1 MRPRS
6 HSRAVRRPLAG
17 LLLLASQLTFGQGPE
32 TAGPE
37 TAENVRAELERLGAT
52 IRAVNITVD
61 NVFDLSNPKEDKR
74 LYRWANRVHV
84 RTRKNVINDVLLFKA
99 GDRFTQLQIEET
111 ARALRARGYLAE
123 ATVEPGTYDA
133 ATNTVEVNVHVRDSW
148 TLAPELRLSRSGG
161 KNKYGVGL
169 IESNVLGTGKKVAI
183 SHTSTVDRNETLLG
197 YSDANVLGSRVRLS
211 VVGSDATDGHRR
223 EFAAERPFFSLDTR
237 WALAG
242 AIRDQ
247 QRVDTMY
254 DLGEEVDEFRHD
266 VKALS
271 LSGGWSRGA
280 TGNRT
285 RRWLFGVAS
294 EENTF
299 LPTVDTPQPLILPPD
314 RKLVYPFAGWQ
325 LLQDDYREM
334 TELND
339 IGRTEDIALGW
350 NIRAIVGLAKK
361 RFGSDRDATLVDTS
375 LQKGWEPGGPGR
387 LLLLSAGASTRLE
400 HDEDRDTKLSA
411 GARYYRRNLEK
422 NLFSVSLSTLVT
434 RRLDIENQVLL
445 GGDNGLRGYPL
456 RYQAGDRRTLLSVEQ
471 RFFTDWYPF
480 RLFRVGYA
488 VFADAGRVGGRD
500 PRATSGR
507 GVLYDV
513 GLGLRLSSTRSSSG
527 SVVHIDLAFP
537 LNRDPGIDNA
547 QLVVETKGSF

>member
-1 MRPRS
+1 MQPRS
-6 HSRAVRRPLAG
+6 RSRAVRRPLAG
-17 LLLLASQLTFGQGPE
+17 FLLVASQLALGQASEPAAPE
-32 TAGPE
+32 TPE
-37 TAENVRAELERLGAT
+37 TVRAELERIGAT
-52 IRAVNITVD
+52 IRAINITVD
-61 NVFDLSNPKEDKR
+61 NVFDLSNPKEDKP

-84 RTRKNVINDVLLFKA
+84 RTRKNVIQDVLLFKV
-99 GDRFTQLQIEET
+99 GDRFTALQIDES
-111 ARALRARGYLAE
+111 ARALRTRGYVAE
-123 ATVEPGTYDA
+123 AAVEPGTYDA
-133 ATNTVEVNVHVRDSW
+133 ATNTVEVDVHVRDSW

-169 IESNVLGTGKKVAI
+169 IESNLFGTGKAI
-183 SHTSTVDRNETLLG
+183 AVSHTSSVDRNETLLG
-197 YSDANVLGSRVRLS
+197 YSDGNVFGSRVRLS

-242 AIRDQ
+242 AVRDQ

-254 DLGEEVDEFRHD
+254 DLGEEIDEFRHD
-266 VKALS
+266 SKALS

-280 TGNRT
+280 IGNRT
-285 RRWLFGVAS
+285 HRWLFGVTS
-294 EENTF
+294 DEDTF
-299 LPTVDTPQPLILPPD
+299 LPTLETPQPLLLPPD
-314 RKLVYPFAGWQ
+314 RKLVYPFMGWQ
-325 LLQDDYREM
+325 LLEDDYREM

-361 RFGSDRDATLVDTS
+361 RFGSDRDATLVDAAFK
-375 LQKGWEPGGPGR
+375 KGWEPGGAGR

-400 HDEDRDTKLSA
+400 RDEDRDTKISA

-422 NLFSVSLSTLVT
+422 NLFAVSLNSLVT
-434 RRLDIENQVLL
+434 RRLDPENQVLL
-445 GGDNGLRGYPL
+445 GGDSGLRGYPL
-456 RYQAGDRRTLLSVEQ
+456 RYQAGERRTLLSVEQ

-500 PRATSGR
+500 PRATPSR

-513 GLGLRLSSTRSSSG
+513 GAGLRLSSSRSSSG

-537 LNRDPGIDNA
+537 LNRDPNIDNV
-547 QLVVETKGSF
+547 QLVVETHGSF